1 MLHFG
6 KVLTLTACLICLAA
20 SAGDKPTP
28 AQAAFER
35 LKGLAGEWRG
45 RIGDREKGPAATVLF
60 RTTAA
65 DHTVMETLFPGTAH
79 EMVTMYHLEEGK
91 LVLTHY
97 CAAGNQPRMA
107 LTKKSTAGRAR
118 LQFHRRREPLRAPRW
133 PHARRADPIRKPGC
147 PRDRMGLF
155 PGRQKV
161 GHQEV
166 FPEAEKL
173 TLLLIESR
181 APHA

>member
-1 MLHFG
+1 MKGMLHFG

-65 DHTVMETLFPGTAH
+65 GHTVMETLFPGTAH

-107 LTKKSTAGRAR
+107 LTKKSTADVLDFNFIGGAN
-118 LQFHRRREPLRAPRW
+118 LS
-133 PHARRADPIRKPGC
+133 ARRDGHMHAARIR
-147 PRDRMGLF
+147 F
-155 PGRQKV
+155 
-161 GHQEV
+161 
-166 FPEAEKL
+166 
-173 TLLLIESR
+173 ESR
-181 APHA
+181 DALATEWDYFQDGKKSDTKKFFLKRKS